1 MKKVVIELPED
12 YNISESEAV
21 IAMAA
26 QLFEM
31 GKLSLGQA
39 AQLAGYEKRDFIE
52 ILSSYGVSVFNYLAE
67 DVDNDLKSA
76 DLNNI

>member
-1 MKKVVIELPED
+1 
-12 YNISESEAV
+12 
-21 IAMAA
+21 MAA

-39 AQLAGYEKRDFIE
+39 ATLAGYEKREFAE
-52 ILSSYGVSVFNYLAE
+52 ILGSYGVSLFNYSADE
-67 DVDNDLKSA
+67 VDNDLKNA